1 MTPMILKGK
10 HWFMFWDKHINFQ
23 TFAYKV
29 FFIGRLCNIFSLKRR
44 KLEAESEL
52 EIAQVAYEETRIES
66 FNIKQQNEDIDKTI
80 LLLKDQLE
88 VEKRDAVKRGQLL
101 SMLGPKSEENQ
112 AKVNFKSE
120 MALGH
125 NSQYQKRA

>member
-1 MTPMILKGK
+1 
-10 HWFMFWDKHINFQ
+10 MFIDQ
-23 TFAYKV
+23 
-29 FFIGRLCNIFSLKRR
+29 LCNIFSLKRR

-66 FNIKQQNEDIDKTI
+66 VNIKQQNEDIDKTI

-112 AKVNFKSE
+112 AKVDFMFE
-120 MALGH
+120 MALGR
-125 NSQYQKRA
+125 NNQYQNVEWLSHAFF

>member
-1 MTPMILKGK
+1 
-10 HWFMFWDKHINFQ
+10 MFINH
-23 TFAYKV
+23 
-29 FFIGRLCNIFSLKRR
+29 RCNISSLKRR

-52 EIAQVAYEETRIES
+52 EIAQVAYEETRIEAG
-66 FNIKQQNEDIDKTI
+66 NIKQQNDDIDKTI

-88 VEKRDAVKRGQLL
+88 VEKRGAVKRGQLL

-125 NSQYQKRA
+125 NIFGYRRA